1 MTLVRWMAILE
12 GTSLL
17 ALLFIAMPL
26 KYQFGYPEAVRWV
39 GQAHGILF
47 LTFNAVL
54 FGYALKGGLTENQA
68 FKGFLASFIPFGTFV
83 YKATTLKTIR
93 AQSTRP
99 EG

>member
-1 MTLVRWMAILE
+1 MALVRWMAILE

-39 GQAHGILF
+39 GQIHGILF

-54 FGYALKGGLTENQA
+54 FGYALKGVLIETQA
-68 FKGFLASFIPFGTFV
+68 FKGFLASFVPFGTFV
-83 YKATTLKTIR
+83 YKATTLKAIR
-93 AQSTRP
+93 SQSTEP
-99 EG
+99 LG

>member
-39 GQAHGILF
+39 GQLHGLLF
-47 LTFNAVL
+47 LSFNAVL
-54 FGYALKGGLTENQA
+54 FGYNLKGGLTEMQA
-68 FKGFLASFIPFGTFV
+68 FKGFLASFIPFGTFI
-83 YKATTLKTIR
+83 YKATTLKKINSKH
-93 AQSTRP
+93 QS
-99 EG
+99 